1 MIAKDDPE
9 CPPLLQEGSLLFP
22 DEGPTLPPWC
32 WAFTAVFLS
41 HVGDPGG
48 GVEGGYAA
56 KG

>member
-22 DEGPTLPPWC
+22 DEGPTLPLWC

-41 HVGDPGG
+41 HVGDRGG
-48 GVEGGYAA
+48 GVGGGYAA